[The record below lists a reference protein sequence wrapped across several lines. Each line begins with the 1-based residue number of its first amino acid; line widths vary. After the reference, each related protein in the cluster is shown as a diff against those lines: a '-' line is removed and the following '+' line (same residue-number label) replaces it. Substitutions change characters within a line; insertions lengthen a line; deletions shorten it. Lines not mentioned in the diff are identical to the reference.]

1 MKGFKYG
8 SNVGTFRGAGD
19 SEGKCILNFLKS
31 FNLCESKSVV
41 KRVTIVKTRV
51 NEGCGDSSGSGKVKS
66 VTYMTEVTNV
76 VMAGARKGGNLF
88 GQR

>member
-1 MKGFKYG
+1 M
-8 SNVGTFRGAGD
+8 
-19 SEGKCILNFLKS
+19 
-31 FNLCESKSVV
+31 V
-41 KRVTIVKTRV
+41 KRITIVKARV
-51 NEGCGDSSGSGKVKS
+51 NEGSGDSGGSGKVKS